1 MMTGMANIERKASAH
16 WAGDLR
22 GGKGEISSA
31 SGVLKDTP
39 YSFHT
44 RFEDG
49 AGTNPEELVAAA
61 HAGCF
66 TMAFSNV
73 LASHGHAPRD
83 LRTEATC
90 VMGPKEGGGFRLTD
104 MRLVVRGSADGL
116 DQEGFQR
123 LAEEAERGCPISG
136 ALRGNLQISVQATLE
151 G

>member
-1 MMTGMANIERKASAH
+1 MTGMASIKRRASAH

-22 GGKGEISSA
+22 SGKGEMSTA
-31 SGVLKDTP
+31 SGVLQDAS

-49 AGTNPEELVAAA
+49 QGTNPEELVAAA

-73 LASHGHAPRD
+73 LKSHGHEPRD

-90 VMGPKEGGGFRLTD
+90 VMNQVPGGFKLAE
-104 MRLVVRGSADGL
+104 MQLVVRGSADGL
-116 DQEGFQR
+116 DQQGFQR
-123 LAEEAERGCPISG
+123 LAEEAEQGCPISN

-151 G
+151 